1 MALFLGRLSADTRSR
16 DLEDLFAKYGRVTR
30 LDIKRGTN
38 SGYGFV
44 EYEDP
49 RDADEAVHKL
59 NGTVV
64 NGNPIVV
71 EFAKNNG
78 RRAGDNECFKCGKE
92 GHWARDCRGGGRDRE
107 RRRTLDMDIFRLEIF
122 RQLFSF
128 DMAAY
133 DPDPMAQAE
142 PGLVSRSPRRRS
154 RSRSRSPRRDY
165 DRDRYE
171 RRDYDRRDRSPRRE
185 YREDRREDRRDDRA
199 GREEREEPH
208 REERG
213 ARDEPRRGEEDR
225 ARSRSRSRSPRQD

>member
-1 MALFLGRLSADTRSR
+1 MALFLGRLTADTRSR

-59 NGTVV
+59 NGHMV

-92 GHWARDCRGGGRDRE
+92 GHWARDCRGGGRDGGRD
-107 RRRTLDMDIFRLEIF
+107 RRRYCQLPIDVFLSMFGQEEYPNSSTEDWRQIFDRCAI
-122 RQLFSF
+122 SAC
-128 DMAAY
+128 AA
-133 DPDPMAQAE
+133 
-142 PGLVSRSPRRRS
+142 
-154 RSRSRSPRRDY
+154 
-165 DRDRYE
+165 
-171 RRDYDRRDRSPRRE
+171 
-185 YREDRREDRRDDRA
+185 
-199 GREEREEPH
+199 
-208 REERG
+208 
-213 ARDEPRRGEEDR
+213 
-225 ARSRSRSRSPRQD
+225 

>member
-1 MALFLGRLSADTRSR
+1 MALFLGRLTADTRSR

-59 NGTVV
+59 NGHLV

-92 GHWARDCRGGGRDRE
+92 GHWARDCRGGGRDGGRD
-107 RRRTLDMDIFRLEIF
+107 RRR
-122 RQLFSF
+122 
-128 DMAAY
+128 
-133 DPDPMAQAE
+133 
-142 PGLVSRSPRRRS
+142 SRSPRRRS

-165 DRDRYE
+165 DRDRYD
-171 RRDYDRRDRSPRRE
+171 RRDYDRRDRSPRRD
-185 YREDRREDRRDDRA
+185 YREDRRDDRREDRRDDRREDRG
-199 GREEREEPH
+199 GRDERDEPH
-208 REERG
+208 REDRG
-213 ARDEPRRGEEDR
+213 GRDEPRRGDEDR
-225 ARSRSRSRSPRQD
+225 GRSRSRSRSPRQD

>member
-1 MALFLGRLSADTRSR
+1 MALFLGRLTADTRSR

-92 GHWARDCRGGGRDRE
+92 
-107 RRRTLDMDIFRLEIF
+107 
-122 RQLFSF
+122 
-128 DMAAY
+128 
-133 DPDPMAQAE
+133 
-142 PGLVSRSPRRRS
+142 
-154 RSRSRSPRRDY
+154 
-165 DRDRYE
+165 
-171 RRDYDRRDRSPRRE
+171 
-185 YREDRREDRRDDRA
+185 
-199 GREEREEPH
+199 
-208 REERG
+208 
-213 ARDEPRRGEEDR
+213 
-225 ARSRSRSRSPRQD
+225 